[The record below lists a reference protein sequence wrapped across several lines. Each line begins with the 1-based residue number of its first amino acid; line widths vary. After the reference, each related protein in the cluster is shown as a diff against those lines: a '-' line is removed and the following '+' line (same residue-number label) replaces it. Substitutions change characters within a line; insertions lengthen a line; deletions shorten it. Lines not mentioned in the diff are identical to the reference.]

1 MLNVVEMSTND
12 SLGPKIQVFEETELN
27 YWEPRGDNLNVLK
40 RKQEANFLVFV
51 LLSDEY
57 KKKAK
62 YQETGFKYNFQE
74 ECWPV
79 LVDDIN
85 GSFHCEYSDSNAR
98 VTPAVTWS
106 CFKIKEVEQANDYT
120 WKQPAIHVDWN
131 ADTGRQVVHVFES
144 PLSECDKFLSKIP
157 PATERRCNPF
167 SWHAAFARMV
177 LEQYDTAFWLLRNL
191 VRKQEKERSHSAHK
205 PDNFPLLHDI
215 LRHLFHYEET
225 IEVAQHTLRTMAAEL
240 DRWRNEDEE
249 NTRQT
254 LGIWIKTRQRILHEE
269 KRAHSLKTR
278 SKSLNDRHRNE
289 INLAFNLVSQGFGR
303 DARTDS
309 NMMKTVA
316 VVSMV
321 YLPGTF
327 VSGLFGTN
335 FFSFQADPGNTWLMA
350 DEFWLYWA
358 VTLPLTLATVVIWA
372 IWHWQDKFAILRIK
386 AQGEKSR
393 KPAGST
399 NLKGNL
405 ESSYRPGPFLRRVTT
420 ALRWGESV
428 QRQETV

>member
-1 MLNVVEMSTND
+1 MSTVD
-12 SLGPKIQVFEETELN
+12 RTEPQIQIFEEIEPD
-27 YWEPRGDNLNVLK
+27 YWEPCGVDLNVIR
-40 RKQEANFLVFV
+40 RKQEANFLV
-51 LLSDEY
+51 LLSDTFKEE
-57 KKKAK
+57 ASA
-62 YQETGFKYNFQE
+62 QNTGFKNNFQDE
-74 ECWPV
+74 FWPV
-79 LVDDIN
+79 LESDIN
-85 GSFHCEYSDSNAR
+85 GSFHCEYSDSISR
-98 VTPAVTWS
+98 VAPAVTWS
-106 CFKIKEVEQANDYT
+106 CFKVKEVKRADDYK

-131 ADTGRQVVHVFES
+131 ADTGRHVVHIFES
-144 PLSECDKFLSKIP
+144 PLWKRGEICSKIP
-157 PATERRCNPF
+157 SATERRCNPF
-167 SWHAAFARMV
+167 SWHAAFARV
-177 LEQYDTAFWLLRNL
+177 ILEQYDTAFWLLRDL
-191 VRKQEKERSHSAHK
+191 VRKQEKTRALSAHR
-205 PDNFPLLHDI
+205 PNDFPLLHDI

-225 IEVAQHTLRTMAAEL
+225 IEVAQHTLRMMAAEQ

-249 NTRQT
+249 NIRQN
-254 LGIWIKTRQRILHEE
+254 LGIWMKTRQRILHEE

-289 INLAFNLVSQGFGR
+289 INLAFNLVSQSFGR

-350 DEFWLYWA
+350 NEFWLYWA

-372 IWHWQDKFAILRIK
+372 IWHWRDKLHGWWYKAQDK
-386 AQGEKSR
+386 KSDQ
-393 KPAGST
+393 PAAST
-399 NLKGNL
+399 NSKASL
-405 ESSYRPGPFLRRVTT
+405 ESGYGQGVPFLRRMTT
-420 ALRWGESV
+420 ALGWSGGV

>member
-1 MLNVVEMSTND
+1 MTAVEMGTVNS
-12 SLGPKIQVFEETELN
+12 PPQIQILEEIKPDH
-27 YWEPRGDNLNVLK
+27 WESRGVNLDILK
-40 RKQEANFLVFV
+40 SKPEANFLV
-51 LLSDEY
+51 LLSNDF
-57 KKKAK
+57 KKNAK
-62 YQETGFKYNFQE
+62 KHMPEFKENFQDE
-74 ECWPV
+74 FWPV

-106 CFKIKEVEQANDYT
+106 CFKVKEVESAGVYE

-131 ADTGRQVVHVFES
+131 ADTGRHVVHVFEL
-144 PLSECDKFLSKIP
+144 PLWERDDFLPRIP
-157 PATERRCNPF
+157 SARERRCNPF
-167 SWHAAFARMV
+167 SWHAAFARMI
-177 LEQYDTAFWLLRNL
+177 LEQYDTAFWLLRDL
-191 VRKQEKERSHSAHK
+191 VRKQEKERSESAHK
-205 PDNFPLLHDI
+205 LNDFPHLHDI

-225 IEVAQHTLRTMAAEL
+225 IEVAQHTLRTMAAEQ

-249 NTRQT
+249 DIRQN

-289 INLAFNLVSQGFGR
+289 INLAFNLVSQSFGS

-316 VVSMV
+316 IVSMV

-358 VTLPLTLATVVIWA
+358 VTLPLTFATVVIWA
-372 IWHWQDKFAILRIK
+372 IWHWQDKLVILRTK
-386 AQGEKSR
+386 AQGGESNKS
-393 KPAGST
+393 AGSADS
-399 NLKGNL
+399 KGNL
-405 ESSYRPGPFLRRVTT
+405 QSNYTPNNLLLRRVTT
-420 ALRWGESV
+420 FLRGGGGV

>member
-1 MLNVVEMSTND
+1 MMTAVEMSTVD
-12 SLGPKIQVFEETELN
+12 SPGPQIQIFEETEPN
-27 YWEPRGDNLNVLK
+27 RWEPCGVDLDVL
-40 RKQEANFLVFV
+40 RRNPEVNFLVA
-51 LLSDEY
+51 LSTDWIEKE
-57 KKKAK
+57 KKR
-62 YQETGFKYNFQE
+62 N
-74 ECWPV
+74 
-79 LVDDIN
+79 I
-85 GSFHCEYSDSNAR
+85 SDSNAR
-98 VTPAVTWS
+98 VTPKVTWS
-106 CFKIKEVEQANDYT
+106 CFKVKEVNDAEDYK

-131 ADTGRQVVHVFES
+131 ADTGRHVVYVIES
-144 PLSECDKFLSKIP
+144 PVRERLEFLSRIP
-157 PATERRCNPF
+157 PARERRCNPF

-177 LEQYDTAFWLLRNL
+177 LEQYDRAFWLLRNL
-191 VRKQEKERSHSAHK
+191 VRKQEKERLISAHK
-205 PDNFPLLHDI
+205 PNNFPLLHDI

-225 IEVAQHTLRTMAAEL
+225 IEVAQHTLRMMAAEQE
-240 DRWRNEDEE
+240 RWRNEDEE
-249 NTRQT
+249 NIRQN
-254 LGIWIKTRQRILHEE
+254 LGIWIKSRQRILHEE

-358 VTLPLTLATVVIWA
+358 VTLPLTLATMVIWA
-372 IWHWQDKFAILRIK
+372 IWHWQHKFPILRK
-386 AQGEKSR
+386 RNKGQGEKSD
-393 KPAGST
+393 KPAGSADP
-399 NLKGNL
+399 KGNL
-405 ESSYRPGPFLRRVTT
+405 ESADRPGVPFLRRVTT
-420 ALRWGESV
+420 AFRWGEGV